1 MYNFIKKN
9 FLLFLIIYIII
20 IIFQALFLQFYT
32 IPLKNKF
39 YVDNIY
45 DSNLDDD
52 DINNNRENIDVF
64 LLENIK
70 KRAELLKHMDIEEF
84 LEYNR
89 NNDLVKYENLTMYY
103 FIWEKKRYPDGSVI
117 MISRVYPSRGL
128 EDITLKDMITKLTYN
143 FPFTA
148 FRPEEKCLDILYN
161 YHDGYKYYWFDP
173 LSNQS
178 VIKKSF
184 SVKIQTDNFDGFI
197 GLGYNQISLSNEYS
211 SSYFSDISKVTLFLS
226 SLIIFISSIFISYF
240 NQSRGLFLNLLIFLI
255 IPNLYITYYLNIYEN
270 FSSYS
275 NENDKLELINSG
287 ILSISFLVGMNIFI
301 LGTLS
306 RNNKNSSSKNNIFLE
321 SVVIFSVAM
330 ILLLFSIFKYTNF
343 NTLESLRRLRI
354 DKQLTFNLVII
365 YNMFMVLYY
374 LIYISKP
381 IFHYNKTSFGYN

>member
-1 MYNFIKKN
+1 
-9 FLLFLIIYIII
+9 
-20 IIFQALFLQFYT
+20 
-32 IPLKNKF
+32 
-39 YVDNIY
+39 
-45 DSNLDDD
+45 
-52 DINNNRENIDVF
+52 
-64 LLENIK
+64 
-70 KRAELLKHMDIEEF
+70 
-84 LEYNR
+84 
-89 NNDLVKYENLTMYY
+89 
-103 FIWEKKRYPDGSVI
+103 
-117 MISRVYPSRGL
+117 MISRVYPSRDL

-197 GLGYNQISLSNEYS
+197 GLGYNKISLSNEYS
-211 SSYFSDISKVTLFLS
+211 SSYFNDISKVNLFLS
-226 SLIIFISSIFISYF
+226 SLLIFISSIFISYF
-240 NQSRGLFLNLLIFLI
+240 NQSRGLFLNLFIFLI
-255 IPNLYITYYLNIYEN
+255 IPNLYLTYYLNIYEN

-275 NENDKLELINSG
+275 NENDKLNLINSG

-301 LGTLS
+301 LGALS
-306 RNNKNSSSKNNIFLE
+306 RKKYSTSKNNIFLE

-330 ILLLFSIFKYTNF
+330 ILLLFSIFKNTNF
-343 NTLESLRRLRI
+343 NTLETLRTLRI

-374 LIYISKP
+374 LIYISKSR
-381 IFHYNKTSFGYN
+381 FHYNKISG

>member
-9 FLLFLIIYIII
+9 FLLFLITYIII
-20 IIFQALFLQFYT
+20 IIFQALIIKFYT
-32 IPLKNKF
+32 IPLKNN
-39 YVDNIY
+39 YYLVNIY
-45 DSNLDDD
+45 DTNLDDD
-52 DINNNRENIDVF
+52 DVNNNHEKIDIF

-70 KRAELLKHMDIEEF
+70 KRAELLKHMNIEEF

-103 FIWEKKRYPDGSVI
+103 FIWEKKKYPDGSDI
-117 MISRVYPSRGL
+117 MISRVYPSRDL

-148 FRPEEKCLDILYN
+148 FRPEEKCLDILYD
-161 YHDGYKYYWFDP
+161 YHEGYKYYWFDP

-197 GLGYNQISLSNEYS
+197 GLGYNKISLSNEYS
-211 SSYFSDISKVTLFLS
+211 SSYFTDISKVNLFLS
-226 SLIIFISSIFISYF
+226 SLLIFISSIFISYF

-255 IPNLYITYYLNIYEN
+255 VPNLYISYYLNIYEN

-275 NENDKLELINSG
+275 NENDKLNLINSG
-287 ILSISFLVGMNIFI
+287 ILSISFLVGMNVFI
-301 LGTLS
+301 LGALS
-306 RNNKNSSSKNNIFLE
+306 RKKYSTSKNNIFLE

-330 ILLLFSIFKYTNF
+330 ILLLFSIFKNTNF
-343 NTLESLRRLRI
+343 NTLETLRTLRI

-381 IFHYNKTSFGYN
+381 RLNYNKTSG